1 MRCHYVTV
9 FCIFKSLH
17 YQTSENMFTAEEFDN
32 NWGYTC
38 ICNVHISSLFTD
50 YLRIQILSEVFTL
63 SLISHY
69 ITGFN
74 CNYRI
79 HYNAEVSLN
88 HCFMSTFST
97 IYVTDSVHISY
108 FMRSHECTRVHL
120 MFLDGQIVSKA
131 SGTIKFLAHQ
141 GLKRRTFQQAGSL
154 SFQKSTK
161 RAY

>member
-1 MRCHYVTV
+1 
-9 FCIFKSLH
+9 
-17 YQTSENMFTAEEFDN
+17 
-32 NWGYTC
+32 
-38 ICNVHISSLFTD
+38 
-50 YLRIQILSEVFTL
+50 
-63 SLISHY
+63 
-69 ITGFN
+69 
-74 CNYRI
+74 
-79 HYNAEVSLN
+79 
-88 HCFMSTFST
+88 MSTFST

-161 RAY
+161 RTY

>member
-1 MRCHYVTV
+1 M
-9 FCIFKSLH
+9 SLFSAFSNH
-17 YQTSENMFTAEEFDN
+17 CTIRLLK
-32 NWGYTC
+32 TC
-38 ICNVHISSLFTD
+38 LLLRSLTTTEDIPAFAMYVHISSLFTD
-50 YLRIQILSEVFTL
+50 YSRIQILSEVFTL

-79 HYNAEVSLN
+79 HYNAEESLN

-161 RAY
+161 RTY